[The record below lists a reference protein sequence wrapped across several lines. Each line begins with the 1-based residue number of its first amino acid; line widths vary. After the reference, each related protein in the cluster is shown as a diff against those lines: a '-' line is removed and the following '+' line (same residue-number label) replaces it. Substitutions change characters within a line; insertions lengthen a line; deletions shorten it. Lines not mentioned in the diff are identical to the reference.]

1 MNRRHRHGWLFLR
14 KWLREPMKIA
24 APWPSSRYLA
34 DAMCGLL
41 SGSGD
46 GAVVELGGGTG
57 AVTRSLLARCF
68 GNQALFIIEKDKMLA
83 GLLADKYPEA
93 TVIEGDASEL
103 DTLLRAQGV
112 KRISAV
118 VSSLPMMLIPE
129 RTQFDILRKSF
140 AMLDDDGLFVQY
152 TYGTRSPIAFRVLQ
166 RLGIIGIEGKS
177 VWRNLPPARV
187 WTFRQ
192 SKAMSVSDSRA
203 TSN

>member
-1 MNRRHRHGWLFLR
+1 
-14 KWLREPMKIA
+14 MKIA

-57 AVTRSLLARCF
+57 AVTRSLLARCS
-68 GNQALFIIEKDKMLA
+68 GNQPLFIIEKDKMLA

-103 DTLLRAQGV
+103 DTLLRAQGI
-112 KRISAV
+112 KRIAAV
-118 VSSLPMMLIPE
+118 VSSLPMILIPE

-140 AMLDDDGLFVQY
+140 SMLDGNGLFVQY
-152 TYGTRSPIAFRVLQ
+152 TYGTRSPIAVRVLQ
-166 RLGIIGIEGKS
+166 SLGIRGVEGKS

-187 WTFRQ
+187 WSFHQ
-192 SKAMSVSDSRA
+192 SKPV
-203 TSN
+203 